1 MSIKKYVLKKAKE
14 ARKASRKLAGLS
26 SKVKNRALRGMAGEL
41 LKNSARIIK
50 ENGKDIKLARRK
62 KLSKAFIDRLT
73 LNSSRIKQMAQGLEE
88 VADLPDPVGKIIKKW
103 RRPNG
108 LKISKVRVPLGVIG
122 IIYESRPNVTADA
135 AGLCFKSGNSVILRG
150 GSEAINSNIILANLL
165 CRAAQKAGA
174 PQGSIQLI
182 ETTQRKAVGEMLA
195 LNEYIDLI
203 IPRGGE
209 ELIRRV
215 SEESR
220 IPVIMHYKG
229 LCHIYVD
236 KDADL
241 EMAQKICYNAKVQ
254 RPGVCN
260 AMETLLV
267 HKDISRAFLP
277 SMVKKFKK
285 AGVEI
290 RGCART
296 RKILPRIKKA
306 GKEDWKTEYL
316 DLILS
321 LKTVSNF
328 KEALE
333 HINKYSS
340 QLSEAIVTE
349 NYSAARK
356 FLKEV
361 DSACVYVNASTRF
374 TDGNQFGLGAE
385 IGISTQKLHAR
396 GPMALEE
403 LTTYKYV
410 VFGEGQVR
418 E

>member
-1 MSIKKYVLKKAKE
+1 MSIKDYVFKKAKE
-14 ARKASRKLAGLS
+14 ARESSRKLASLS
-26 SKVKNRALRGMAGEL
+26 SKTKNKALIGMARGLVKN
-41 LKNSARIIK
+41 SPRIIK
-50 ENGKDIKLARRK
+50 ENRKDIKLARDDG
-62 KLSKAFIDRLT
+62 LSRAFIDRLT
-73 LNSSRIKQMAQGLEE
+73 LNFSRIRQMAQGLEE

-108 LKISKVRVPLGVIG
+108 LKISKIRVPLGVIS
-122 IIYESRPNVTADA
+122 IIYESRPNVTSDA
-135 AGLCFKSGNSVILRG
+135 AGLCLKSGNSVILRG

-165 CRAAQKAGA
+165 SRAAQEAGV

-182 ETTQRKAVGEMLA
+182 ETTERKAVGEML
-195 LNEYIDLI
+195 LLSDYIDLV

-215 SEESR
+215 TEDSR

-241 EMAQKICYNAKVQ
+241 EMAQKICYNAKVA

-267 HKDISRAFLP
+267 HKDISKAFLP
-277 SMVKKFKK
+277 SMIKKFEK

-290 RGCART
+290 RGCERT
-296 RKILPRIKKA
+296 KKILPQIKKA
-306 GKEDWKTEYL
+306 REKDWETEYL

-321 LKTVSNF
+321 VKTVSNF
-328 KEALE
+328 KSALE
-333 HINKYSS
+333 HINRYSS
-340 QLSEAIVTE
+340 QLSEAIISE
-349 NYSAARK
+349 NYSTAHK

-403 LTTYKYV
+403 LTTYKYII
-410 VFGEGQVR
+410 FGEGQVR

>member
-1 MSIKKYVLKKAKE
+1 MSVKDYVLKKAKE
-14 ARKASRKLAGLS
+14 AKKASRKLASLS
-26 SKVKNRALRGMAGEL
+26 GEVKNRALTEMAREL
-41 LKNSARIIK
+41 LKNSPRIIK
-50 ENGKDIKLARRK
+50 ENRKDINLARDKR
-62 KLSKAFIDRLT
+62 LSTAFIDRLT
-73 LNSSRIKQMAQGLEE
+73 LNSSRISQMARGLEE
-88 VADLPDPVGKIIKKW
+88 VTNLPDPVGKIIKKW

-122 IIYESRPNVTADA
+122 IIYESRPNVTVDA
-135 AGLCFKSGNSVILRG
+135 AGLCLKSGNSVILRG

-165 CRAAQKAGA
+165 SRAAQKTGV

-182 ETTQRKAVGEMLA
+182 ETTERKAVGAMLA
-195 LNEYIDLI
+195 LSEYINLI

-215 SEESR
+215 TEDSK

-277 SMVKKFKK
+277 PMVKKFKK

-290 RGCART
+290 RGCERT
-296 RKILPRIKKA
+296 RKIFPRAKRARKK
-306 GKEDWKTEYL
+306 DWETEYL

-321 LKTVSNF
+321 IKTVSNF
-328 KEALE
+328 KSAVE
-333 HINKYSS
+333 HIDKYSS
-340 QLSEAIVTE
+340 QLSEAIISE
-349 NYSAARK
+349 NYSTARK
-356 FLKEV
+356 FLQEV

-396 GPMALEE
+396 GPVALEE
-403 LTTYKYV
+403 LTTYKYI
-410 VFGEGQVR
+410 VFGEGQIR